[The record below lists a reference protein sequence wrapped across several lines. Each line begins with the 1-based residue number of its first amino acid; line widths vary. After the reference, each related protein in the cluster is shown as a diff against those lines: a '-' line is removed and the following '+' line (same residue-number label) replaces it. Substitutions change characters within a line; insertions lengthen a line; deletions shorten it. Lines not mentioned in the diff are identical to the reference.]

1 MRNNATPEGCIPRG
15 RLEALAIRALGG
27 AGAKGAPGKDP
38 AAFVAD
44 LFQPGEGDLRSHL
57 EACEMC
63 SETLKELIEFVSYY
77 RQAVESADVD
87 ERFDILM
94 RNVSLSPSEATESVP
109 EGIELVYK
117 PYTRPFDEEP
127 QLAAAT
133 ERPEREPVRFYS
145 GDGNYLLWEEP
156 TEIAKGKPTYLLVGL
171 KRGIETG
178 NVEVVVDGHVVVTD
192 QNGLLDTDFAG
203 FSISKDSRIH
213 VRTDNSN

>member
-1 MRNNATPEGCIPRG
+1 MHKNTTPGGCIPRG

-27 AGAKGAPGKDP
+27 AGATGAPGKDP
-38 AAFVAD
+38 AATVAD

-77 RQAVESADVD
+77 RQALETADID
-87 ERFDILM
+87 ERFDMLM
-94 RNVSLSPSEATESVP
+94 CNVSLSPSKATESVP
-109 EGIELVYK
+109 EGIELVYE

-145 GDGNYLLWEEP
+145 GDGNYLLWELP
-156 TEIAKGKPTYLLVGL
+156 DIAKGKSSYFLVGL
-171 KRGIETG
+171 KRGIKISD
-178 NVEVVVDGHVVVTD
+178 VEVVVDGKVGITD
-192 QNGLLDTDFAG
+192 QTGLLDTDFAG
-203 FSISKDSRIH
+203 FSISKDSRLH
-213 VRTDNSN
+213 VRTETSN

>member
-1 MRNNATPEGCIPRG
+1 MRDKTTPEGCIPRG
-15 RLEALAIRALGG
+15 KLEALAIRALGG

-38 AAFVAD
+38 ATFVAD

-77 RQAVESADVD
+77 RQALETADID

-94 RNVSLSPSEATESVP
+94 RNVSLSPLEATESVP
-109 EGIELVYK
+109 EGIELVYE

-145 GDGNYLLWEEP
+145 GDGNYLLWEIP
-156 TEIAKGKPTYLLVGL
+156 DIAKGKSSYLLVGL
-171 KRGIETG
+171 ERGIKING
-178 NVEVVVDGHVVVTD
+178 VELVVDGKVVITD

-213 VRTDNSN
+213 VRTETSN